1 MADRDYA
8 GYLSEENIDVHSFES
23 PVLRRLR
30 TDDRRHVS
38 FGPPHDYRLSEFD
51 FERVRAEHMDPKS
64 PIDSLSPLTIEIPS
78 AGPQRLANSLPDFDG
93 RSHAKSGSEIEISVD
108 EPRYGEY
115 RNIDSSPKLNF
126 RKRQDDETS
135 RKAENL
141 SPIAGNRERADL
153 YPSREPYRPPQYFES
168 TGLHEPLLRTSSPRP
183 RAENENYFRFSREN
197 VAPSPRPRAENEN
210 YFRFSRENVAPS
222 PRPRAENENY
232 FRLSR
237 ENEARVLERAENEN
251 YFRLS
256 RANEAPSTRIHTSSA
271 ARQPRRQVD
280 TDMYDIGQDY
290 NNQQSQ
296 VYEPTGR
303 YQDRH
308 SPLPRFDPLFNYNR
322 NAPSQYAYSRE
333 PFQRDLSHHMPIY
346 GPPRPATYVPQGY
359 TGGLRATSI
368 TRREKEPEK
377 FDGRSVDWKDF
388 IVHFEQCASWNRWTE
403 HEKAQQ
409 LSMSLRGTAQKLLG
423 DLKPELVKSYDSL
436 KSVLAQRFNPKERVT
451 AYRCEFR
458 SRIRKRGESLAD
470 FGYALRRLVRLAY
483 PEGEYNTVL
492 EQLVINQFINGLS
505 NVEMEKH
512 VQFAHPQTL
521 EAAIAC
527 AVEFEAFTGAQMNP
541 PRKPKDDNP
550 LSLPVNN
557 INRNKQ
563 NKEKTENSRKE
574 MSACPQNEI
583 KDLTEVISSCFG
595 KMSDKLDNLTVGKT
609 RNYPNQ
615 VTCYKCGKEGHFAK
629 FCRKETE
636 CQNCDKFGHHYRNC
650 AAPATHCVNC
660 NRWGH
665 LAKYCRTTNKVN
677 DFNDQTGSND
687 KGND

>member
-237 ENEARVLERAENEN
+237 ENEAQ
-251 YFRLS
+251 
-256 RANEAPSTRIHTSSA
+256 STRIHTSSA

-296 VYEPTGR
+296 VYEPTDR

-512 VQFAHPQTL
+512 VQFAHPQKL

-563 NKEKTENSRKE
+563 NKEKTENSKKE

-609 RNYPNQ
+609 RNYPNP